1 MTKNQLTQA
10 EYSKGAKTPEERFDR
25 QFLSG
30 NYMMFLIVALFLV
43 VGVECYIGLMPRDA
57 VIGVAAM
64 IGSFASYFL
73 AAPLLWEM
81 DGNNHNRL
89 VRRVRRTIYFPI
101 SIRNFVFSKIKLMS
115 SYGSILW
122 LVSLV
127 IQLVFTPL
135 FGFGNL
141 WLYQTVL
148 AVAFLVNMLISI
160 GIGTIGVRFG
170 R

>member
-1 MTKNQLTQA
+1 
-10 EYSKGAKTPEERFDR
+10 
-25 QFLSG
+25 
-30 NYMMFLIVALFLV
+30 
-43 VGVECYIGLMPRDA
+43 
-57 VIGVAAM
+57 
-64 IGSFASYFL
+64 
-73 AAPLLWEM
+73 
-81 DGNNHNRL
+81 
-89 VRRVRRTIYFPI
+89 
-101 SIRNFVFSKIKLMS
+101 VFSKIKLMS

-127 IQLVFTPL
+127 IQLVFAPL

-160 GIGTIGVRFG
+160 GIGTIGARFG